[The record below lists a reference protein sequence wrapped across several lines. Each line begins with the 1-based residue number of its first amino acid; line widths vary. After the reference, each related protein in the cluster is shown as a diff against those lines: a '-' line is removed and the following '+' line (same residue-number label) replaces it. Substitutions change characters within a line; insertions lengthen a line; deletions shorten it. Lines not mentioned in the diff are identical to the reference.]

1 MFKLIKKLFQSMNQ
15 SMELTMDEI
24 ELDLAQAPTKRAIMT
39 AQKTAQ
45 LIELQN
51 KLTVLEAELAA
62 KQAKR
67 NLV

>member
-1 MFKLIKKLFQSMNQ
+1 
-15 SMELTMDEI
+15 MELTMDAI

-51 KLTVLEAELAA
+51 QLRVLEAEIEA
-62 KQAKR
+62 KVTKR
-67 NLV
+67 KSI